1 MLRRPPRSKRTYTLL
16 PYTTLFRSILRV
28 AAARLAGL
36 EGGDLGF
43 QLGILGAAEGAK
55 AVELAELLFCHR
67 QVVHLQIGLA
77 QIFMGA
83 AVLGVHGQRPAIG
96 EIGRA
101 SCRERVCTYV

>member
-1 MLRRPPRSKRTYTLL
+1 MDSSST
-16 PYTTLFRSILRV
+16 ILRV
-28 AAARLAGL
+28 ASARLAGL

-96 EIGRA
+96 DQRSAEHTSEPQSLMRNSYA
-101 SCRERVCTYV
+101 VLCLKKKK